1 MKILE
6 GHEKEYKDWYD
17 KNSDG
22 YGRACFTYAERW
34 AEMLENK
41 IESSTE
47 DVMKVIVDN
56 ADKLSHEADTEGIT
70 GHMYGC
76 AVSILSQCWKYGE
89 YLRKWHNKEY
99 NYDGDGVVNPAIL
112 TIGKRKG
119 DLKMMNFGQAIE
131 ALKNGKKVA
140 RVGWNGKGMFL
151 YMTTGSVVHLDEMK
165 SETANYL
172 RSFCKD
178 KCMDEI
184 EICPHIDMKTADNKL
199 VIGWLA
205 SQTDMLAEDWD
216 VVE

>member
-70 GHMYGC
+70 D
-76 AVSILSQCWKYGE
+76 I
-89 YLRKWHNKEY
+89 
-99 NYDGDGVVNPAIL
+99 
-112 TIGKRKG
+112 
-119 DLKMMNFGQAIE
+119 
-131 ALKNGKKVA
+131 
-140 RVGWNGKGMFL
+140 
-151 YMTTGSVVHLDEMK
+151 
-165 SETANYL
+165 
-172 RSFCKD
+172 
-178 KCMDEI
+178 CMDVQ
-184 EICPHIDMKTADNKL
+184 L
-199 VIGWLA
+199 VFFHSVGSMENILESGTIRNITMMVMVL
-205 SQTDMLAEDWD
+205 
-216 VVE
+216 

>member
-22 YGRACFTYAERW
+22 YGRACFAYAERW

-41 IESSTE
+41 IESSTK

-70 GHMYGC
+70 GYMYGC
-76 AVSILSQCWKYGE
+76 AVSILSQCWEYGE

-112 TIGKRKG
+112 TIG
-119 DLKMMNFGQAIE
+119 
-131 ALKNGKKVA
+131 
-140 RVGWNGKGMFL
+140 
-151 YMTTGSVVHLDEMK
+151 
-165 SETANYL
+165 
-172 RSFCKD
+172 
-178 KCMDEI
+178 
-184 EICPHIDMKTADNKL
+184 
-199 VIGWLA
+199 
-205 SQTDMLAEDWD
+205 
-216 VVE
+216 

>member
-1 MKILE
+1 MLDKTKHTIYSNKIDKKYRFLAKFRKRGNMKILE

-47 DVMKVIVDN
+47 DAMKVIVDN

-70 GHMYGC
+70 GYMYGC

-112 TIGKRKG
+112 TIG
-119 DLKMMNFGQAIE
+119 
-131 ALKNGKKVA
+131 
-140 RVGWNGKGMFL
+140 
-151 YMTTGSVVHLDEMK
+151 
-165 SETANYL
+165 
-172 RSFCKD
+172 
-178 KCMDEI
+178 
-184 EICPHIDMKTADNKL
+184 
-199 VIGWLA
+199 
-205 SQTDMLAEDWD
+205 
-216 VVE
+216 